1 MQKTRSWKEKNR
13 RKKKLRPRCYRRLLN
28 YVRNNNKQPLYM
40 IAAQFRTVNGTKLSV
55 RTIQRY
61 VHCSSIHRYV
71 AASKPHLT
79 SKHINARLD
88 WYTERYMWSMTEWN
102 KAEFTGEAYF
112 TMRPL
117 RNYARVWRRE
127 GTRYETRN
135 MVSTFKSGFV
145 SLPVWGLFSSLGRST
160 LVRIKGH

>member
-1 MQKTRSWKEKNR
+1 
-13 RKKKLRPRCYRRLLN
+13 
-28 YVRNNNKQPLYM
+28 
-40 IAAQFRTVNGTKLSV
+40 
-55 RTIQRY
+55 
-61 VHCSSIHRYV
+61 
-71 AASKPHLT
+71 
-79 SKHINARLD
+79 
-88 WYTERYMWSMTEWN
+88 MWSMTEWN
-102 KAEFTGEAYF
+102 KVEFTGEAYF
-112 TMRPL
+112 TLRPL